1 MLARPQLGKA
11 SSQASKK
18 ASQQARNANTRHG
31 TASGQPVDS
40 KWTASGQQ
48 VTQTE
53 CKHAPLQ
60 SKQAAEPPRDDS
72 KATHTSLKPDRS
84 GIIASLFVRNVSS
97 AQERPFV
104 RNRIETYMCV

>member
-1 MLARPQLGKA
+1 MG
-11 SSQASKK
+11 
-18 ASQQARNANTRHG
+18 QQ
-31 TASGQPVDS
+31 VDS
-40 KWTASGQQ
+40 QWTASGQQ

-72 KATHTSLKPDRS
+72 KATYTSLKPDRS